1 MNYKVS
7 LRANFLLLALVTK
20 IAGSFS
26 VYPILRDF
34 GSEVSTYNLL
44 SVAQPTSV
52 LNSLMVPDFSL
63 HLFFSPESTQKP

>member
-44 SVAQPTSV
+44 SVGSAHFCSKQPDGT
-52 LNSLMVPDFSL
+52 
-63 HLFFSPESTQKP
+63 